1 MKTTLKEI
9 WSKNPCQDGW
19 DKLVEGLGMSELKEL
34 SRNDEAPEDIE
45 VSLRFILENNGWD
58 NCKWAFPCVE
68 GYKREFRLL
77 AVAFARPV
85 EHLTTDKEASRAL
98 DVAEQFANGRAT
110 NDELEVVAKAAAAA
124 YDAAYAA
131 ADAETAAAYAAA
143 KAASDAAYAAYA
155 AAKAASDA
163 ASANPA
169 SAAASAARAAAS
181 AADPACDGRVKAI
194 QAQISEFKRFLD
206 CIESGERYEI

>member
-143 KAASDAAYAAYA
+143 KAASDAA
-155 AAKAASDA
+155 
-163 ASANPA
+163 SANPA